1 MSDKPVGIGIIGL
14 GNMGK
19 NHIRNYARIDTC
31 KVIGICDVQD
41 DVLEQ
46 FSKEYDCK
54 GFKDLTKFLN
64 TPGLDAVSIT
74 SPTRTHYTI
83 AKQAIL
89 SGKHVLIEK
98 PICDNV
104 DHAQELIELA
114 EKHNRKLLVGHI
126 ERFNPAVLKLKEIL
140 ASGTIG
146 KPTSLIAK
154 RVGAFPAQIKDAN
167 VIIDLAVHDIDIFSY
182 LLDQTPT
189 EITGN
194 AGRALNSNREDY
206 AQIFLKYGDQ
216 SGIIQV
222 NWITPIRI
230 RNLSITGTKGYV
242 ELNYMTQSLML
253 YESNYSSDFD
263 SFGDFIIKFGEPNK
277 QEVILEKQE
286 PLKLELSHF
295 IECIQQDKTPLIT
308 GLQGKKAL
316 EIALEVIKKIY

>member
-1 MSDKPVGIGIIGL
+1 MLDKPVGIGIIGL

-19 NHIRNYARIDTC
+19 NHIRNYARLSTC
-31 KVIGICDVQD
+31 KVIGICDVHD
-41 DVLEQ
+41 DVLNQ

-54 GFKDLTKFLN
+54 GFKDLTKFLD

-74 SPTRTHYTI
+74 SPTRTHYAI

-114 EKHNRKLLVGHI
+114 EKHDRKLLVGHI
-126 ERFNPAVLKLKEIL
+126 ERFNPAVIKLKEIL
-140 ASGTIG
+140 SSGIIG

-182 LLDQTPT
+182 LLEQTPT

-263 SFGDFIIKFGEPNK
+263 SFGDYIIKFGTPNK
-277 QEVILEKQE
+277 QEVNLEKKE
-286 PLKLELSHF
+286 PLNLELSHF
-295 IECIQQDKTPLIT
+295 IECIQKNKSPLIT

-316 EIALEVIKKIY
+316 EIALKVIKKIY